1 MERCAICKGPLK
13 KYTEVSEGVRIR
25 GWKCQGCSET
35 FFPSSEMLRW
45 EVLTGRRKSLAR
57 RVRVVGHSKVVTLP
71 EKLVEEEK
79 IHDKDLVLFEKIRDG
94 LLLKV
99 IHTEL

>member
-1 MERCAICKGPLK
+1 MERCVICKGRLK
-13 KYTEVSEGVRIR
+13 RHVEVSEGVRIR
-25 GWKCQGCSET
+25 GWKCQKCLET
-35 FFPSSEMLRW
+35 FFTSSEMLRW

-57 RVRVVGHSKVVTLP
+57 RIRVVGHSKVVTLP

-79 IHDKDLVLFEKIRDG
+79 IHDKDFVLFEKIRDG
-94 LLLKV
+94 LLLKI